1 MSEYKNKNTTKKSI
15 LYILQLLYK
24 KTDEEHQVSTTD
36 IMEYLNE
43 EGITINR
50 RTLSNDIEFLIEM
63 GYDIVVVKSSP
74 NRYFWGDREFE
85 IPELRMLVD
94 AVSSSRFITAKK
106 SVELIDKLV
115 TLAGDA
121 RAAEARK
128 HIATS
133 RRAKTDNREI
143 YYIVDA
149 ITRAI
154 RKKRKISFRYTEYDV
169 HKEKVLRNNG
179 EVYVCSPYVLYC
191 NEDFY
196 YVVGFGHKRRCIVS
210 FRVDRLSNL
219 EILEEPAV
227 TEPENFDIND
237 YANKIFKMFDGEEV
251 VVELECENS
260 LIKYIIDRYGM
271 DFETEVKTPRTFIA
285 RIPVTLSPTFFSWVF
300 QFSGGMMVRGPELAV
315 EKYKE
320 MLDRCRG

>member
-1 MSEYKNKNTTKKSI
+1 MSESMTKKR
-15 LYILQLLYK
+15 LLVLLQLLYK
-24 KTDEEHQVSTTD
+24 KTDEEHPVNTTQ
-36 IMEYLNE
+36 IIECLEE
-43 EGITINR
+43 EGFSINR
-50 RTLSNDIEFLIEM
+50 RTLANDIGLLIEM
-63 GYDIVVVKSSP
+63 GYDIVMVKSSP
-74 NRYFWGDREFE
+74 NKYFWGDREFE

-154 RKKRKISFRYTEYDV
+154 RKKKKTSFQYTEYDV
-169 HKEKVLRNNG
+169 HKQKVLRNNG
-179 EVYVCSPYVLYC
+179 EVYVCSPYVLCC

-196 YVVGFGHKRRCIVS
+196 YVVGFGHKRKCIVS
-210 FRVDRLSNL
+210 FRVDRMSNL
-219 EILEEPAV
+219 EILDEPAV
-227 TEPENFDIND
+227 PEPKDFDVND
-237 YANKIFKMFDGEEV
+237 YASKIFKMFDGEEV

-271 DFETEVKTPRTFIA
+271 NFETEVKTTRTFIA

-300 QFSGGMMVRGPELAV
+300 QFSGGMMVRGPEPAV
-315 EKYKE
+315 EKYNE